1 MTRPDTM
8 DGGRAGAATSEP
20 PMLRLANVTK
30 RYGDAVAADGVTL
43 ELAPGEFVSLLGES
57 GSGKSTALKLVAG
70 FETPDEGSVHIGG
83 RDVSGLPPARRDL
96 GMVFQQ
102 YALFPY
108 QTVARNIEYGLRR
121 RKWDRDA
128 RRRRVAELLDLVR
141 MTPYAERY
149 PAQLSGGQQ
158 QRVAL
163 ARAIAPLPG
172 LLLMDEP
179 LSALDRT
186 LRLDLQDEIRA
197 VHRSTGA
204 GVVYVTHDRE
214 EALSLS
220 DRIVVLR
227 HGRID
232 AAGSPSALFRRPR
245 TAYVARLISDANIL
259 PCELEASAAPKKGRV
274 RVRLHGRTAAVPA
287 GDDLPEG
294 ADLAVAVPRTA
305 ITLKASAGDPVPE
318 GGDMFDMPVR
328 LEDRVYLG
336 DTVRLLLRL
345 DDATMVTAH
354 RPEGTGP
361 VPPVGERMTARIALG
376 ECSVVTR

>member
-1 MTRPDTM
+1 MTSPDIT
-8 DGGRAGAATSEP
+8 DSAQAGAAVGEP
-20 PMLRLANVTK
+20 PRLRLTDVTK
-30 RYGDAVAADGVTL
+30 RYGDVAAADGLSL

-70 FETPDEGSVHIGG
+70 FETPDEGTVHIGG
-83 RDVSGLPPARRDL
+83 RDVTGLPPARRDL

-121 RKWDRDA
+121 RKWGREP
-128 RRRRVAELLDLVR
+128 RRRRVAELLELVR
-141 MTPYAERY
+141 MVPYAQRY

-163 ARAIAPLPG
+163 ARALAAEPG
-172 LLLMDEP
+172 LLLLDEP
-179 LSALDRT
+179 LSALDRA

-197 VHRSTGA
+197 VHRATGA
-204 GVVYVTHDRE
+204 GMVYVTHDRD

-232 AAGSPSALFRRPR
+232 AAGTPAALFRRPR

-259 PCELEASAAPKKGRV
+259 PCERHSGTASASGRI
-274 RVRLHGRTAAVPA
+274 RVRLRDRVAEIAV
-287 GDDLPEG
+287 EG
-294 ADLAVAVPRTA
+294 EPPQDADLAVAVPRTA
-305 ITLKASAGDPVPE
+305 ISLAPSPDGGPGE
-318 GGDMFDMPVR
+318 GGSVELPAR
-328 LEDRVYLG
+328 IEDRVYLG

-345 DDATMVTAH
+345 DDTTTITAH
-354 RPEGTGP
+354 LPEGAGSEARA
-361 VPPVGERMTARIALG
+361 GERIAAHIALG
-376 ECSVVTR
+376 ACSAVTR

>member
-1 MTRPDTM
+1 MTSPDTIT
-8 DGGRAGAATSEP
+8 GGRPGTAAGEP
-20 PMLRLANVTK
+20 PRLRLAGVTK
-30 RYGDAVAADGVTL
+30 RYGDVVAADGLNL

-70 FETPDEGSVHIGG
+70 FETPDEGAVHIGG
-83 RDVSGLPPARRDL
+83 RDVTGLPPARRDL

-121 RKWDRDA
+121 RKWGRDA

-141 MTPYAERY
+141 MAPYARRY

-163 ARAIAPLPG
+163 ARALAAEPG

-179 LSALDRT
+179 LSALDRA

-197 VHRSTGA
+197 VHRATGA
-204 GVVYVTHDRE
+204 GMVYVTHDRD

-232 AAGSPSALFRRPR
+232 AAGTPASLFRRPR

-259 PCELEASAAPKKGRV
+259 PCEREPGAASAGGRI
-274 RVRLHGRTAAVPA
+274 RVRLRDRVAEIPA
-287 GDDLPEG
+287 EGEPPGD

-305 ITLKASAGDPVPE
+305 ISLTPPPDGGSAELPA
-318 GGDMFDMPVR
+318 R
-328 LEDRVYLG
+328 IEDRVYLG

-345 DDATMVTAH
+345 DDTTTITAHMPEAAGSGSPAGERVTAH
-354 RPEGTGP
+354 
-361 VPPVGERMTARIALG
+361 IALG
-376 ECSVVTR
+376 VCSAVTR

>member
-1 MTRPDTM
+1 MTSPDTIT
-8 DGGRAGAATSEP
+8 GGRAGTAAGEP
-20 PMLRLANVTK
+20 PRLRLAGVTK
-30 RYGDAVAADGVTL
+30 RYGDVVAADDLTL

-70 FETPDEGSVHIGG
+70 FETPDEGTVHIGG
-83 RDVSGLPPARRDL
+83 RNVTGLPPARRDL

-108 QTVARNIEYGLRR
+108 QTVARNVEYGLRR
-121 RKWDRDA
+121 RKWGRDA

-141 MTPYAERY
+141 MAPYARRY

-163 ARAIAPLPG
+163 ARALAAEPG

-179 LSALDRT
+179 LSALDRA

-197 VHRSTGA
+197 VHRATGA
-204 GVVYVTHDRE
+204 GMVYVTHDRD

-232 AAGSPSALFRRPR
+232 AAGTPASLFRRPR

-259 PCELEASAAPKKGRV
+259 PCEREPGASPSGRI
-274 RVRLHGRTAAVPA
+274 RVRLRDRVAEIPA
-287 GDDLPEG
+287 EG
-294 ADLAVAVPRTA
+294 EPPADADLAVAVPRTA
-305 ITLKASAGDPVPE
+305 IGLTPSADGGPGE
-318 GGDMFDMPVR
+318 GGSVELPAR
-328 LEDRVYLG
+328 IEDRVYLG

-345 DDATMVTAH
+345 DDTTTITAH
-354 RPEGTGP
+354 LPEAAGSGSPT
-361 VPPVGERMTARIALG
+361 GERVTLHIALG
-376 ECSVVTR
+376 ACSAVTR

>member
-1 MTRPDTM
+1 MTSPDVIT
-8 DGGRAGAATSEP
+8 GRRAGTAADEP
-20 PMLRLANVTK
+20 PRLRLAGVTK
-30 RYGDAVAADGVTL
+30 RYGAVVAADGLTL
-43 ELAPGEFVSLLGES
+43 ELAPGEFLSLLGES
-57 GSGKSTALKLVAG
+57 GSGKSTVLRLVAG
-70 FETPDEGSVHIGG
+70 FETPDEGTVHIGD
-83 RDVSGLPPARRDL
+83 RDVTGLPPARRDL

-108 QTVARNIEYGLRR
+108 QTVARNVEYGLRR
-121 RKWDRDA
+121 RKWGRDD

-141 MTPYAERY
+141 MSPYARRY

-163 ARAIAPLPG
+163 ARALAAEPG

-179 LSALDRT
+179 LSALDRA

-204 GVVYVTHDRE
+204 GMVYVTHDRD

-232 AAGSPSALFRRPR
+232 AMGTPASLFRRPR

-259 PCELEASAAPKKGRV
+259 PCEREPGAAPSSGRI
-274 RVRLHGRTAAVPA
+274 RVRLWDRVAEVSTGGEPPA
-287 GDDLPEG
+287 D

-305 ITLKASAGDPVPE
+305 ISLTPSSGGGPG
-318 GGDMFDMPVR
+318 GGDAVELPAR
-328 LEDRVYLG
+328 IEDKVYLG

-345 DDATMVTAH
+345 DDTTTITAH
-354 RPEGTGP
+354 LPEAAGSGSPT
-361 VPPVGERMTARIALG
+361 GERVTVRIALG
-376 ECSVVTR
+376 ACSAVTR